1 MKKIALPVLCDG
13 ILSGFI
19 AYALFKY
26 ALRESIKNKTALF
39 ILAVCFSAAVSLT
52 VFTFLNRKSQA
63 FSDEKNTEKQL
74 LSILSKLELCTDNE
88 LIDLFLPIFIKHGTE
103 FEVTK
108 NTIVT
113 DTTVFAF
120 CYAKSTERQTAVNA
134 VKNANGKKVVLFCNA
149 PTTDCLEFAETQKSL
164 IKLIDERYIF
174 PLKKAFGITFPEQV
188 TTEKA
193 SLKRRIVLKIKTL
206 ATFKRAATLALA
218 GGMLLLFSSLTFYR
232 VWYLIW
238 GFALLIFAA
247 VLTVMRIANRAA
259 THAENEN
266 LSETLFNRG

>member
-1 MKKIALPVLCDG
+1 MRKIALPVLCDG

-26 ALRESIKNKTALF
+26 ALRESIKNKTALL
-39 ILAVCFSAAVSLT
+39 ILAVCFAVSVSLT
-52 VFTFLNRKSQA
+52 VFTFLSRKSQT
-63 FSDEKNTEKQL
+63 FSDEKTAEKRL
-74 LSILSKLELCTDNE
+74 LSIVSKLELYTDNE
-88 LIDLFLPIFIKHGTE
+88 LIDLFLPIFIKHGAE

-108 NTIVT
+108 NAIVT
-113 DTTVFAF
+113 DTTTFAF

-164 IKLIDERYIF
+164 IKLIDERYIL
-174 PLKKAFGITFPEQV
+174 PLEKTFGITFPEQV
-188 TTEKA
+188 AAKKT
-193 SLKRRIVLKIKTL
+193 SLKRRILLKIKTL
-206 ATFKRAATLALA
+206 ATFKRAAVLALA

-232 VWYLIW
+232 AWYLLW
-238 GFALLIFAA
+238 GFALLIFAGA
-247 VLTVMRIANRAA
+247 LTVMRIACRTA

-266 LSETLFNRG
+266 LSETLFN